1 MREPNI
7 QSMLHIIAV
16 ALVLSLLIVSD
27 DTNLELQLPATW
39 RILSHLEDTAENL
52 SLLEA
57 VVVLQTDPGLLP
69 VCLAAWGCREPHLE
83 TKKFLS
89 VMSIKRTFLPLYGS
103 D

>member
-16 ALVLSLLIVSD
+16 ALVLSLLVVSD

-39 RILSHLEDTAENL
+39 RIFSHLEDTAENL

-69 VCLAAWGCREPHLE
+69 VCQAAWGCRETHLE
-83 TKKFLS
+83 TNYICDVNKTYLFTSL
-89 VMSIKRTFLPLYGS
+89 
-103 D
+103 